1 MVERVWFPHTPD
13 GTISESDRV
22 RLGIGYGGIT
32 ISALST
38 VGAGMLEVKIYS
50 LLSGT
55 TAITEI
61 VGEKIFPLQA
71 PQPTGFPYIIYS
83 RVSGGQVSGLDG
95 YLNLEN
101 PRIQIDMYSTSYAQ
115 AKVCADTIHDTMNE
129 ATDFKS
135 ILISDNDLFDDDFR
149 DKGSFRVS
157 MDFSCWNRK

>member
-13 GTISESDRV
+13 GTIDAADRA
-22 RLGIGYGGIT
+22 RQGIGYGGIAIT
-32 ISALST
+32 APSA

-55 TAITEI
+55 PAITGV
-61 VGEKIFPLQA
+61 VGTKIYPLQA

-115 AKVCADTIHDTMNE
+115 VKTVADVIHDAMNG
-129 ATDFKS
+129 ATEFKS